1 MPSWADLNKRQQKYQ
16 QAVYE
21 VDQAQPAPDME
32 KSEPFDLLSSIEKG
46 SDHGKEEDQEEEENI
61 PLTERNSSKNTEAA
75 LIGWFAHKQPYPDV
89 DAPGTHHQP
98 TTHEQA
104 RLQTTRELLAIP
116 LH

>member
-89 DAPGTHHQP
+89 DAPVTHHRHR
-98 TTHEQA
+98 THEQD

>member
-1 MPSWADLNKRQQKYQ
+1 MPSWAELNKRQQKYL

-32 KSEPFDLLSSIEKG
+32 KSEQFDLLSSTEKG

-75 LIGWFAHKQPYPDV
+75 LIGWRV
-89 DAPGTHHQP
+89 HQLP
-98 TTHEQA
+98 CRHNVSCQSDCQLMRRITAYSHGQGWTE
-104 RLQTTRELLAIP
+104 ISP
-116 LH
+116 F